1 MIKIIEVNKVE
12 DVATLNNVAQQV
24 KDDPNKNG
32 LVVKFYADWCGYC
45 KMMKNDWDK
54 LINELKNNYESKNGV
69 LTIANVQVQ
78 SMDENDQIMASI
90 KNIPKDING
99 VPAIMFV
106 RNGKR
111 GDEYK
116 GDRVYHEMLSWFVNN
131 KEFPLQKNTVS
142 EKNPRLNTGA
152 TVSSSGMIVKRSRS
166 SSSSSSSGSKTKSR
180 GSSIKRII
188 KRARPQFKEFHR
200 DTLRKLHRE
209 LRKYHN
215 ARSVKNRTKT
225 PGNFGNIV

>member
-12 DVATLNNVAQQV
+12 DVTTLNNVAQQV

-54 LINELKNNYESKNGV
+54 LVIELMNNYESKNGLLV
-69 LTIANVQVQ
+69 IANVKVQ
-78 SMDENDQIMASI
+78 SMDENDEIMAKI
-90 KNIPKDING
+90 ENIPKDING
-99 VPAIMFV
+99 IPAIMFV
-106 RNGKR
+106 RDGKR

-131 KEFPLQKNTVS
+131 KEFPLQKNADS
-142 EKNPRLNTGA
+142 EKNSRLNTGA
-152 TVSSSGMIVKRSRS
+152 TVSSSGMMVRSRS
-166 SSSSSSSGSKTKSR
+166 SGSKKKAR

-225 PGNFGNIV
+225 PGNFGNIPAYVR